1 MLFIPSMDSRRFFSI
16 VLRLQL
22 QSFDEFSVLQAL
34 SFRDAVVDVVSLVAV
49 TFEVGD
55 VVDAVV
61 LEVGAVVDTV
71 ALEVGAVVDA
81 VALEVVAL
89 EVGDVVDAEEFS
101 SPRVITLP
109 LRSSD
114 TAKNCDQ

>member
-89 EVGDVVDAEEFS
+89 
-101 SPRVITLP
+101 
-109 LRSSD
+109 
-114 TAKNCDQ
+114 